1 MVRKLRARAT
11 CLEEPRG
18 LLVKE
23 LQSKERATKT
33 NLLCG
38 HSDLGDQEWKQE
50 DREECL
56 GILTGIWTM
65 IQAIFNSNKHK
76 GPTHTDRD
84 EHTSYS

>member
-56 GILTGIWTM
+56 GILTGIKVNT
-65 IQAIFNSNKHK
+65 
-76 GPTHTDRD
+76 
-84 EHTSYS
+84 